1 MIGFRAILPL
11 LALGLLPAPLVA
23 QRETESERQTREDQ
37 QATRDRID
45 QTARIEKMHRDN
57 AADYERAKQA
67 AALQRNRPDGLLN
80 RTFSQRWTVND
91 WQIWAEPGSVCEA
104 IEQSWQAPFNFWG
117 FRQRPGEHL
126 ELLFSSDGPARPQ
139 RVRMLFNDG
148 GDNFASATVERLDD
162 RDAYV
167 IPLRAELYD
176 FPANTEFKVDAG
188 DRRILFEQYHAM
200 DKIESLMTKCSDWQ
214 DEH

>member
-45 QTARIEKMHRDN
+45 QAARIEKMHRDS

-148 GDNFASATVERLDD
+148 GDNFASATVERLD
-162 RDAYV
+162 
-167 IPLRAELYD
+167 
-176 FPANTEFKVDAG
+176 
-188 DRRILFEQYHAM
+188 
-200 DKIESLMTKCSDWQ
+200 
-214 DEH
+214 